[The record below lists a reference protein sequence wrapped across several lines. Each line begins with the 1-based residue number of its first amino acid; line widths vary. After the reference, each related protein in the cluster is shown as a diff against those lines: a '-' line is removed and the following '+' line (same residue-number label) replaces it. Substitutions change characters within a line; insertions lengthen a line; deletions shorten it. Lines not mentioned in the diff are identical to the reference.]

1 MTLLFVILI
10 LIAAVI
16 LGLIILIQNP
26 KGGGLAGNIAG
37 VSSQF
42 MGVKQ
47 TNDVLEKGT
56 WIFAVVIGVLSLL
69 ATFFIAGTSS
79 SNNNGRIQDIGTAPV
94 QQQPAAPAVPFNQ
107 GTQQATPAQPA
118 QPQQAVPGAQPQATP
133 ATPAPQNK

>member
-10 LIAAVI
+10 IIAAVI

-26 KGGGLAGNIAG
+26 KGGGLAGNFAG

-56 WIFAVVIGVLSLL
+56 WIFATAIGVLSLL
-69 ATFFIAGTSS
+69 ATFFISGGTSS
-79 SNNNGRIQDIGTAPV
+79 NNDGLLKEIGTTPPV

-107 GTQQATPAQPA
+107 GTQPAQQQTAPA
-118 QPQQAVPGAQPQATP
+118 QQTTP
-133 ATPAPQNK
+133 ATPVKPQNK